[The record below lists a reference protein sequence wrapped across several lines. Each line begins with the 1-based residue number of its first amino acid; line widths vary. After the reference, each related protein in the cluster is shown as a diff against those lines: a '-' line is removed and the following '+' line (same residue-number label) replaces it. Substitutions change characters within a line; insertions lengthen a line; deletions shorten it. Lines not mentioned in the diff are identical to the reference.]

1 MHITFC
7 GAAQQVTGSCFLFAT
22 STCRFLVDCGL
33 FQGPAA
39 TRARNL
45 EPFSFDPRSI
55 DFVILTHAH
64 LDHSGLLPRL
74 GAQGFKGPIYTTPA
88 TRDLLSVLLL
98 DSAHLQEMEAE
109 RASRRNRD
117 PRVAYNVD
125 DVDHVLKQVQT
136 IPYDLSCE
144 LAAGVEVELRDAGHI
159 LGSAIVELAI
169 TESGRST
176 KVVVSGDLGQ
186 PGRPILRDPAFIS
199 EADVLLMESTYG
211 DRNHRSLPDTLD
223 ELTSILNP
231 ALSDGVVLVP
241 SFAVGRAQELL
252 YYLNRLARDRRVSE
266 LTVFVDSPMAQQVT
280 AITARHLELFN
291 EEARRLTAAG
301 STPGAPAIRVH
312 FTDHVQDSI
321 ALNRIEAG
329 AVILAGSGM
338 CDGGR
343 IRHHLRQ
350 RLPNPHTTVLIVGFQ
365 AMGTLGRELV
375 DGARSV
381 RLFGEEVP
389 VRAQI
394 ATLGGFSAHADQS
407 ALLGWLSHLRAAP
420 RHLFLVH
427 GEPRACG
434 GLAAAIKSRF
444 GWEARIPAD
453 AEGVEIEPCR

>member
-7 GAAQQVTGSCFLFAT
+7 GAAQQVTGSCFLFETSAT
-22 STCRFLVDCGL
+22 RFLVDCGL
-33 FQGPAA
+33 FQGHAA

-45 EPFSFDPRSI
+45 EPFAFDPLGI

-74 GAQGFKGPIYTTPA
+74 GAQGFKGPIYTTSA
-88 TRDLLSVLLL
+88 TRDLLPVLLL

-109 RASRRNRD
+109 RATRRHRD
-117 PRVAYNVD
+117 PRVAYDVD
-125 DVDHVLKQVQT
+125 DVDHVLKQVQP
-136 IPYDLSCE
+136 IPYDVPSK
-144 LAAGVEVELRDAGHI
+144 LAPGVEVILRDAGHI
-159 LGSAIVELAI
+159 LGSAIVELSI
-169 TESGRST
+169 TEGGRSK

-186 PGRPILRDPAFIS
+186 TGRPILRDPAVIR
-199 EADVLLMESTYG
+199 EADVLLLESTYG
-211 DRNHRSLPDTLD
+211 DRNHKSLPDTLD
-223 ELTSILNP
+223 ELTGILNP
-231 ALSDGVVLVP
+231 ALSSGVVLVP

-252 YYLNRLARDRRVSE
+252 YYLNRLARDSRVGK
-266 LTVFVDSPMAQQVT
+266 LNVFVDSPMAQQVT
-280 AITARHLELFN
+280 AITAHHLELFN
-291 EEARRLTAAG
+291 DEARRLAAG
-301 STPGAPAIRVH
+301 GAAPGAPSIRVH

-381 RLFGEEVP
+381 RLFGEDVP
-389 VRAQI
+389 VRARI

-407 ALLGWLSHLRAAP
+407 ALLGWLSQLSAAP

-427 GEPRACG
+427 GEPRSCG
-434 GLAAAIKSRF
+434 GLAAAIKSRL

-453 AEGVEIEPCR
+453 AERVEV